1 MLLNQFQHIFCH
13 CINSLTYQLFFFFF
27 RIHTLS
33 GLFSIFSWFIH
44 LPCSRKYLTGSLAA
58 QKYVL
63 KLNTE
68 YSLYGNNENFQNPS
82 FLSLPFPPFTL
93 PFFQSL
99 SKLLDEDLEH
109 PLDSEEW
116 DHEEDDLI
124 PAGVFDQQDTELP
137 WIQTSREQPRSR
149 EQSKSISLGDS
160 AIQRFFSDLL
170 SSARRQK
177 QKGRR
182 KKGPS
187 RGCFGVRL
195 DRIGSLSG
203 LGCWLCYGKRKPE
216 AAGLC
221 IHV

>member
-1 MLLNQFQHIFCH
+1 MN
-13 CINSLTYQLFFFFF
+13 
-27 RIHTLS
+27 
-33 GLFSIFSWFIH
+33 
-44 LPCSRKYLTGSLAA
+44 
-58 QKYVL
+58 L
-63 KLNTE
+63 KLLFC
-68 YSLYGNNENFQNPS
+68 SGFLLLLIVSQNQAGARS
-82 FLSLPFPPFTL
+82 ISS
-93 PFFQSL
+93 FQSL

-137 WIQTSREQPRSR
+137 WIQTSREQPGSR

-177 QKGRR
+177 HKGRS
-182 KKGPS
+182 KKGLS

-203 LGCWLCYGKRKPE
+203 LGC
-216 AAGLC
+216 
-221 IHV
+221 